1 MKDEIRCSI
10 EVREDEA
17 RLGPG
22 RLVGTI
28 MRYGERAADR
38 PELFRGWLSDVV
50 GQGGDIVKCCGRG
63 GSGGALFDQF
73 SILEFLS
80 F

>member
-1 MKDEIRCSI
+1 MTDSEFKSYI
-10 EVREDEA
+10 ED
-17 RLGPG
+17 
-22 RLVGTI
+22 
-28 MRYGERAADR
+28 RYQHQVDWYDR
-38 PELFRGWLSDVV
+38 KA
-50 GQGGDIVKCCGRG
+50 GGDIVKCCGRG

>member
-38 PELFRGWLSDVV
+38 PELFRGWLSDVA
-50 GQGGDIVKCCGRG
+50 GQGGNRCQPPTPSTEPDHARPARGRR
-63 GSGGALFDQF
+63 
-73 SILEFLS
+73 
-80 F
+80 